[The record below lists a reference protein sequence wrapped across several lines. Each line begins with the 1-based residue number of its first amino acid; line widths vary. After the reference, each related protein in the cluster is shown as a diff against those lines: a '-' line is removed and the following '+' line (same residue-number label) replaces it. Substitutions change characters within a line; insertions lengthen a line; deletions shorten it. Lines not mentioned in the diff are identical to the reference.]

1 MAAWDVV
8 CSPKHL
14 GGLEV
19 KNLRLMNL
27 ALRMRWLWLEKEE
40 IGKPWRGLD
49 FTLLPEAEELFK
61 AATTCVLGD
70 GKLLKFCTDR
80 WLDNTSISESAPSL
94 WSFVEPARKNDTVAD
109 ALEDHAWTSSF
120 RGVPSVQTV
129 VEFVDLWAWLRDV
142 ALAQNEPDRTRW
154 KLTTSYSAP
163 TPLRASPLGPPKR
176 RPAQAFLRPFGEAP
190 ALILVW
196 AVAVSQ
202 PCPHS
207 KFETRQNL
215 INYIYFIKI

>member
-40 IGKPWRGLD
+40 VGKPWRGLD

-120 RGVPSVQTV
+120 RLCSVVRVGFPAGTCSPRGLSEICTSFYSLEGAPRPPSEASLGSGILPP
-129 VEFVDLWAWLRDV
+129 VESGCFDPRGNGRGGEGLGRGEIHVGCNRTSGFKWAGAKYR
-142 ALAQNEPDRTRW
+142 PD
-154 KLTTSYSAP
+154 
-163 TPLRASPLGPPKR
+163 
-176 RPAQAFLRPFGEAP
+176 
-190 ALILVW
+190 
-196 AVAVSQ
+196 
-202 PCPHS
+202 
-207 KFETRQNL
+207 
-215 INYIYFIKI
+215 